1 MATVRRRRKN
11 REDRGD
17 AAETTGGSPE
27 ASRRSSDDD
36 RDDDDDDES
45 PEEESPEEEAQGD
58 ETDGRDESDPDAAGR
73 SRVTVWVIVAVAVA
87 ILGFMVLRR
96 GCTPEGASP
105 ASTVGSSSVAD
116 LTLITAD
123 RNDLDCAASAGVGA
137 YQCGFSDEK
146 TARQI
151 DEQNRLRPF
160 MTASDRRLFLIPGL
174 FVEPAI
180 AKRFES
186 EPPAGKARNQLKR
199 FTAKCK
205 VKVVSELDGVKLR
218 WTPTSAWEPP
228 KKFPVA
234 TVSDCKIEG

>member
-1 MATVRRRRKN
+1 VRRRRKN

-17 AAETTGGSPE
+17 TAEAAGASPE
-27 ASRRSSDDD
+27 ASRRS
-36 RDDDDDDES
+36 DDDED
-45 PEEESPEEEAQGD
+45 EDEDEDEESPGD
-58 ETDGRDESDPDAAGR
+58 EPQDDEVAEPTDDDGSAGR
-73 SRVTVWVIVAVAVA
+73 SRMTVWLIVAAAVA

-96 GCTPEGASP
+96 GCTPE
-105 ASTVGSSSVAD
+105 STGSATAVGSSSVAD

-160 MTASDRRLFLIPGL
+160 MTAADRRLFLIPGL
-174 FVEPAI
+174 FLEPAI